1 LTRST
6 TVDIVPFWEDFWM
19 AEATRLPDAEMDVM
33 SRLWAA
39 GPMTARQ
46 LREALAESRPLSHS
60 SICTLLARL
69 EEKGYVRRQKGDT
82 GKAFV
87 YRPAKPRQSASSE
100 VLGRLVDRLF
110 EGEPMSLVASLLESR
125 PPSPEQ
131 LDELQRLLSQLRRAH
146 ANRQRRGPKS

>member
-1 LTRST
+1 MLMSG
-6 TVDIVPFWEDFWM
+6 
-19 AEATRLPDAEMDVM
+19 ATRLPDAEMDVM

-39 GPMTARQ
+39 GSMTARQ

-60 SICTLLARL
+60 SICTLLTRL
-69 EEKGYVRRQKGDT
+69 EEKGYVQRQKGDT

-87 YRPAKPRQSASSE
+87 YRPTKPRQSASSE

-110 EGEPMSLVASLLESR
+110 EGKPMSLVASLLESH

-131 LDELQRLLSQLRRAH
+131 LDELQRLLSQLQSAQTDRHRK
-146 ANRQRRGPKS
+146 GPKS

>member
-1 LTRST
+1 MGERSDDGT
-6 TVDIVPFWEDFWM
+6 PTPRGV
-19 AEATRLPDAEMDVM
+19 
-33 SRLWAA
+33 S
-39 GPMTARQ
+39 
-46 LREALAESRPLSHS
+46 ESRPLTHS

-69 EEKGYVRRQKGDT
+69 EEKGYVQRQKGDA

-87 YRPAKPRQSASSE
+87 YRPAKPRESASRD

-131 LDELQRLLSQLRRAH
+131 LDER
-146 ANRQRRGPKS
+146 